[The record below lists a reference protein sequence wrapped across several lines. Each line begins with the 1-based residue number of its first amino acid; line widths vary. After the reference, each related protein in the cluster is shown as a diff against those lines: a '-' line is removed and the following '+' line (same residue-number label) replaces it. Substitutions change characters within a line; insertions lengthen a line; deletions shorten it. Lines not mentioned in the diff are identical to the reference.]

1 MKEIGKLLPTLTR
14 NKRGKTQ
21 TIKTRNEI
29 RDITDPTEMERI
41 INGILYNF
49 MLIN

>member
-1 MKEIGKLLPTLTR
+1 MKKIDKPLPTLTR

-21 TIKTRNEI
+21 DIKTRNER
-29 RDITDPTEMERI
+29 RDIIDPTEMEII

-49 MLIN
+49 MPIN